1 MKQWDPLHP
10 NEALPLL
17 DAIISDETVRFYAT
31 QRVGIYKDDEL
42 VLYMLELT

>member
-1 MKQWDPLHP
+1 MKQWEPLHP

-17 DAIISDETVRFYAT
+17 DAMISDESIRFYAT
-31 QRVGIYKDDEL
+31 ERVASYRDDEL